1 MLHRTAARSSS
12 RRLWSSLT
20 VMSLFAA
27 LLAAPAAGAPSN
39 DCPTIMSVDRV
50 SDLLAAADES
60 GVTLTG
66 TGYTVSRGTQPDSF
80 EAEILG
86 VLPGE
91 PLPGRDII
99 VAELHSPA
107 IDEVGGVWAGMSG
120 SPVYI
125 DADGQDQLL
134 GAVAYSFSYGASFI
148 AGLTP
153 AAEMERVRSYGN
165 TAGTTGTA
173 AAVQVDAAMRRTI
186 AAATESSVADVGST
200 MGAMRVPVRV
210 PGAGPRA
217 LERAQRKLD
226 RRGNNIRLLPGSS
239 GSSGTDSGV
248 TASPSDFPP
257 GSNFAAALSYGDL
270 TFAGVGT
277 TTYTCDGKA
286 MAFGHPFFFD
296 GETRMGA
303 NTARAITVVPDAV
316 FGSYKLATVGAS
328 AGAVDQDRGAGIRA
342 DFDQPLDPIPITST
356 TAARNTGVVQQGRT
370 NATVSEYLPFIAW
383 YHQYLQIID
392 TMDQFSEGSA
402 EIDFTITGT
411 RQDGTPWRLRRS
423 NVAASRWEIAYEAL
437 HEFDHMIY
445 RLQSQPYEDI
455 TFTGARFNQVNV
467 RERVRQYRLT
477 KVRVAKDDGPYR
489 KVRWVRARP
498 GTRLR
503 LKATLDPY
511 EENQANTVVDWTVRI
526 PPKARRDGTLR
537 VFGGPGHHIGLVG
550 AATTFDELLGLMR
563 NDLRNDTL
571 SSRLVLGGR
580 IRDHTTQRMDQ
591 AVTNSKRIRVDV
603 ID

>member
-1 MLHRTAARSSS
+1 MHLHRTAARRSS
-12 RRLWSSLT
+12 RRLWSSVAT
-20 VMSLFAA
+20 MSLFAA
-27 LLAAPAAGAPSN
+27 VLAAPAAGAPIN

-50 SDLLAAADES
+50 NELLADAEES
-60 GVTLTG
+60 GVALTG
-66 TGYTVSRGTQPDSF
+66 TGYTVSRGTQPEPF
-80 EAEILG
+80 QAEVLG

-125 DADGQDQLL
+125 TDNDEEQLL

-153 AAEMERVRSYGN
+153 AAEMERVRNYGS
-165 TAGTTGTA
+165 ATGA
-173 AAVQVDAAMRRTI
+173 AARVHVDAAMRRTI
-186 AAATESSVADVGST
+186 ATAIQDSAEDVGST
-200 MGAMRVPVRV
+200 MGSMRVPVRV

-226 RRGNNIRLLPGSS
+226 RRAHNVRLLPGSA
-239 GSSGTDSGV
+239 GSSAADSSA
-248 TASPSDFPP
+248 TASAADFPP

-270 TFAGVGT
+270 TLAGVGT

-286 MAFGHPFFFD
+286 MAFGHPFFFE
-296 GETRMGA
+296 GKTRMGA
-303 NTARAITVVPDAV
+303 NTARAITVIPDAV

-342 DFDQPLDPIPITST
+342 DFGQPLDPIPVTST
-356 TAARNTGVVQQGRT
+356 TAARNTGNLQQGST
-370 NATVSEYLPFIAW
+370 QVTVSNYLPFVAW

-411 RQDGTPWRLRRS
+411 REDGTPWRLRRS

-437 HEFDHMIY
+437 HEFSHMID
-445 RLQSQPYEDI
+445 RLESQSYEEID
-455 TFTGARFNQVNV
+455 FTGVEFNQVNV
-467 RERVRQYRLT
+467 RQRVNLYRLT
-477 KVRVAKDDGPYR
+477 RVRVAKDDGPYR
-489 KVRWVRARP
+489 EVRRVRARP
-498 GTRLR
+498 GTRLHIKAR
-503 LKATLDPY
+503 LNPY
-511 EENQANTVVDWTVRI
+511 EENQANTVADMTVRI
-526 PPKARRDGTLR
+526 PKDARSNGVLR
-537 VFGGPGHHIGLVG
+537 VFGGPPHHTGQVG
-550 AATTFDELLGLMR
+550 AAASFDDLLEQMR
-563 NDLRNDTL
+563 SDLRNDTL
-571 SSRLVLGGR
+571 SSRLILGGR
-580 IRDHTTQRMDQ
+580 IHDRSTQQMDQ
-591 AVTNSKRIRVDV
+591 TVTNSERIRVTI